1 MGNRFNFTKA
11 SLDALQVPD
20 QGKRLVCHDSK
31 TTGLQIRISAS
42 GVKTFSLYRRIKGGS
57 PERVTL
63 GRYPEMSI
71 EQARRKA
78 AELNAAI
85 EFGANPAEV
94 KRVHKGEPTFGDLF
108 KHYLDRHAKTRKRTW
123 EDDEQRYRQYLEKP
137 LGSQKISSITRQSIS
152 LIHSDITKA
161 GHPVVANRV
170 LALISTVF
178 GRTLEWGLVENNPA
192 RGIRRNPEKS
202 RDRFLQSN
210 ELPRFFTSL
219 AEEPN
224 STVRD
229 YFLLS
234 LLTGARRS
242 NVLAMRW
249 ADINLDEGIWRIPE
263 TKNGTPQNVT
273 LSPEALAILG
283 SRRQATE
290 RGATYVFPG
299 HGRTGHLM
307 EPHKG
312 WLRIFDRDEL
322 TQLVDILK
330 TEGRQLAEATDPV
343 TGDPITESIEAKL
356 ARARRLAKQLGINI
370 DDVRIQ
376 NLRIHDLRRTLG
388 SWQAK
393 TGASMAIIGKSLN
406 HKSQQTTAI
415 YARLDLD
422 PVRQSVNTATAAMLD
437 AAGVKLRPPPKHA
450 E

>member
-1 MGNRFNFTKA
+1 MGKQFNFTKA
-11 SLDALQVPD
+11 ALDALPLPAE
-20 QGKRLVCHDSK
+20 GKRLVCHDTK
-31 TTGLQIRISAS
+31 TTGLQMRVSAS
-42 GVKTFSLYRRIKGGS
+42 GVKTFSVYRRIKGGS

-71 EQARRKA
+71 EQARRKS
-78 AELNAAI
+78 AEINAAI

-94 KRVHKGEPTFGDLF
+94 KRAHKGELTFGDLF
-108 KHYLDRHAKTRKRTW
+108 KEYLDRHAKTHKRTW
-123 EDDEQRYRQYLEKP
+123 EDDEQRYQQYLQKS
-137 LGSQKISSITRQSIS
+137 LGSKKLSSITRQSIA

-210 ELPRFFTSL
+210 ELPRFFASL

-224 STVRD
+224 SIVRD

-273 LSPEALAILG
+273 LSPEALAILD
-283 SRRQATE
+283 SRRDAAE
-290 RGATYVFPG
+290 KNATYVFPS
-299 HGRTGHLM
+299 HGKTGHLM

-322 TQLVDILK
+322 TQLIERIEA
-330 TEGRQLAEATDPV
+330 EGGHFAETTYSV
-343 TGDPITESIEAKL
+343 TGDPIPESIETKL
-356 ARARRLAKQLGINI
+356 TRARMVAKQAGINI

-422 PVRQSVNTATAAMLD
+422 PVRQSVNTATTAMLD
-437 AAGVKLRPPPKHA
+437 AARIKRHPPSPSA